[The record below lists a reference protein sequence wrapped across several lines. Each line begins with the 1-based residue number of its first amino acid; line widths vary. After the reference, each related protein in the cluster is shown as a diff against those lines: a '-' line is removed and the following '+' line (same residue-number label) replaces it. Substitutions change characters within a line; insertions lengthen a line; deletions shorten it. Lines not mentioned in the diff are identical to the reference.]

1 MFQEDP
7 TDFRIIFNQIEKTS
21 KSPTTV
27 ENSAASDL
35 ASPFAQT

>member
-7 TDFRIIFNQIEKTS
+7 ADFRVVFNQIEKTS

-35 ASPFAQT
+35 ASPFGRT